1 MAVMNDTPEFGT
13 SIIYKII
20 RHDKG
25 RSFEE
30 EVPVAAEIPC
40 TFVVNDV
47 EMATMMCTPS
57 HLKEYTYGF
66 LYTSGLIQSVADII
80 HYSCND
86 IKWRIDVTTNRLI
99 DPEDL
104 GKRVYTSGCGKGV
117 MYSSIIELSS
127 RYPLTTN
134 LLVKSKD
141 LIRSMKWL
149 QSSSDLHRTTGG
161 VHTATVSFG
170 GVLPDFSFDDIGRH
184 NAVDKVIGKLLLDK
198 IEARDLL
205 LMVTGRIS
213 SEILYKA
220 KQYGIPIIV
229 SRGAP
234 THQTILLARQMGI
247 TIVGFV
253 RSSNFAVYTFP
264 ERILA

>member
-1 MAVMNDTPEFGT
+1 MNDTQEFGT
-13 SIIYKII
+13 SIKYRIT

-25 RSFEE
+25 KAFEE
-30 EVPVAAEIPC
+30 EVPVAAETPC

-47 EMATMMCTPS
+47 EVATMMCTPS

-66 LYTSGLIQSVADII
+66 LYTAGLIQSVDDITE
-80 HYSCND
+80 YNCND
-86 IKWRIDVTTNRLI
+86 IKWRIDVKIDRLI
-99 DPEDL
+99 DPADL

-117 MYSSIIELSS
+117 MYTSIIELSS
-127 RYPLTTN
+127 RYPLTTELQVQSKN
-134 LLVKSKD
+134 L
-141 LIRSMKWL
+141 IASMKWL
-149 QSSSDLHRTTGG
+149 QSSSELHRTTGG

-170 GVLPDFSFDDIGRH
+170 GALPDFSIDDIGRH

-198 IEARDLL
+198 IDTRDLL

-220 KQYGIPIIV
+220 KQFGIPVIV

-253 RSSNFAVYTFP
+253 RGSNFAVYTYP

>member
-1 MAVMNDTPEFGT
+1 MSDTIGFGT
-13 SIIYKII
+13 SIIYNIT
-20 RHDKG
+20 RHDNG
-25 RSFEE
+25 RAFGEK
-30 EVPVAAEIPC
+30 VPVASEVPC
-40 TFVVNDV
+40 TFVVNDA
-47 EMATMMCTPS
+47 EIATMMCTPS
-57 HLKEYTYGF
+57 HLKEFTYGF
-66 LYTSGLIQSVADII
+66 LYTSGLIQSAGDITI
-80 HYSCND
+80 YECNE
-86 IKWRIDVTTNRLI
+86 IKWRIDVKTDHFI
-99 DPEDL
+99 DPADL

-117 MYSSIIELSS
+117 MYTSIIELSS

-134 LLVKSKD
+134 LKVRSQD
-141 LIRSMKWL
+141 LIKSMKWL

-170 GVLPDFSFDDIGRH
+170 GALPDFSIDDIGRH

-198 IEARDLL
+198 TKATDLL

-220 KQYGIPIIV
+220 KQFGIPIIV

-253 RSSNFAVYTFP
+253 RGSNFAVYTFP
-264 ERILA
+264 ERIIA